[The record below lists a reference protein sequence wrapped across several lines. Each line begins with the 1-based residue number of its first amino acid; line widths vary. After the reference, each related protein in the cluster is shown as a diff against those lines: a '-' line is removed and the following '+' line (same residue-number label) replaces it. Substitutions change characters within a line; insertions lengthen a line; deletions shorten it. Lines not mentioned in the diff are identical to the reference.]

1 MPLTEAHHCAEFVA
15 CVRVVDAVC
24 LLLQDAL
31 QLGGV
36 AAEDD
41 EDVDGGL
48 AGDGDDLDDLDD
60 YVQQLDAGQGSTTLH
75 CCADRNGIGRGW
87 TMLLGSVP
95 PSCPSDICICLCWL
109 PELLVHVVH
118 TGLPACECWL
128 LNTRAPLKCS
138 LCLSLTDQTCPHAD
152 AALQKRKR
160 VEDGQDRSWDN

>member
-48 AGDGDDLDDLDD
+48 AGDRDDLDDLDD
-60 YVQQLDAGQGSTTLH
+60 YVQQLDAGQGSTTVH
-75 CCADRNGIGRGW
+75 CCADRNGTGRGW
-87 TMLLGSVP
+87 TMLLEVCPLPVLLTFVYAFVGSLNCHCQL
-95 PSCPSDICICLCWL
+95 STQGCR
-109 PELLVHVVH
+109 LVSS
-118 TGLPACECWL
+118 GC
-128 LNTRAPLKCS
+128 
-138 LCLSLTDQTCPHAD
+138 
-152 AALQKRKR
+152 
-160 VEDGQDRSWDN
+160 